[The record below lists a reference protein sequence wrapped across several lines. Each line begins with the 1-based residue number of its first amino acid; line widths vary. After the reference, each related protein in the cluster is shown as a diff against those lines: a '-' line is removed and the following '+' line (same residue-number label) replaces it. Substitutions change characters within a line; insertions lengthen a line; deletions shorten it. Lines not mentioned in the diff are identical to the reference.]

1 MIINGG
7 YSSDE
12 TWTTDDGETYGALPP
27 MPQGMHWHCA
37 VALDGSD
44 LFVTGMSRD
53 ISGIDISTTFLYHS
67 DTMGW
72 EQLPGLPSEPFRLTC
87 GMVHNLAGE
96 QEVIVVNGC
105 QSPEIYNLVSGQWRT
120 GQPSH
125 VLTVKVHSLNSII

>member
-1 MIINGG
+1 
-7 YSSDE
+7 
-12 TWTTDDGETYGALPP
+12 
-27 MPQGMHWHCA
+27 MHAHCA
-37 VALDGSD
+37 VALDGDD

-53 ISGIDISTTFLYHS
+53 ISGTDISTTFLYHS

-120 GQPSH
+120 GQPSQQCFDCEG
-125 VLTVKVHSLNSII
+125 T